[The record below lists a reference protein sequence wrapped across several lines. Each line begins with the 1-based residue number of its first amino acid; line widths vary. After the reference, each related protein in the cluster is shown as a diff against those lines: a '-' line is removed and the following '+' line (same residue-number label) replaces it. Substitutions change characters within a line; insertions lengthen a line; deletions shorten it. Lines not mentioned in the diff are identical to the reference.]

1 MVDDFEQIK
10 LVDKIDLKSRAIQK
24 NVTAIRTS
32 IYGVNKDSDEKRLKM
47 LGELRTEALEFIGLL
62 QDLAERIAGVD
73 KEENNE
79 Q

>member
-1 MVDDFEQIK
+1 MTDDFEQMK

-24 NVTAIRTS
+24 DVTALRTS

-47 LGELRTEALEFIGLL
+47 LGGLRTEALEFIGLL

-73 KEENNE
+73 MEEADE
-79 Q
+79 R